1 MYCCERRVQS
11 ASYFMFYTTAAVALV
26 LLLPCVLR
34 AQDATTQSM
43 RDARR
48 NERESRQRALW
59 DLERE
64 AHKPTSNAKR
74 IAAQRLAFLQIKE
87 DFEMLQVASYS
98 LSDAI
103 GSGSA
108 PDYGQ
113 VIKQAVEVKKRA
125 ARLKTNLSLPE
136 PEKDE
141 KQKKDEEIF
150 ADEHL
155 KTAATD
161 LLSLVQSFVLS
172 PVFQQPGVLD
182 AQHSIKA
189 GRELERIIR
198 LSEQIRKGTETLS
211 KAAGKGL

>member
-1 MYCCERRVQS
+1 
-11 ASYFMFYTTAAVALV
+11 MFYTTAAVALV